1 MIPYKDFLVTSKF
14 LILSLAMLLI
24 ATTNNFAAE
33 PVKLIFDTDIGN
45 DVDDTLALGMIHSLQ
60 SRGLCELLAVTI
72 TKDHADA
79 APYVDAIN
87 TFYGRPDIPIGVV
100 QGGKTPEKSKYLP
113 LAHVEDGGKLRYPHD
128 RKAGQEIPSAVFLL
142 RKLLNE
148 QPDQS
153 VVIVQVGFSTNLARL
168 LESKAD
174 VYSDL
179 DGPDLVQKK
188 VKLLS
193 VMAGAFRPIDGNP
206 RYCEYNVVI
215 DKSSAKQLA
224 QQWPTD
230 IIFSGF
236 EIGIAAPYPAES
248 ILQDYGYVNHHPLAE
263 SYVLYEP
270 PPHNRPTWDLTSVLY
285 AVLPDRGYFELS
297 SPGNVTVED
306 DGFTTFRESAA
317 GRHRYLILP
326 DNQVERVKEALVQLS
341 SQPPQSR

>member
-1 MIPYKDFLVTSKF
+1 MVTPRLLVLCVSMC
-14 LILSLAMLLI
+14 SLTAVNVM
-24 ATTNNFAAE
+24 AAE

-45 DVDDTLALGMIHSLQ
+45 DVDDALALGMIHSLQ

-113 LAHVEDGGKLRYPHD
+113 LVHVEDGGKLRYPHD
-128 RKAGQEIPSAVFLL
+128 RKPGEEIPNAVFLL
-142 RKLLNE
+142 RKILNA

-179 DGPDLVQKK
+179 DGPELVKRK

-193 VMAGAFRPIDGNP
+193 VMAGAFRPIHGNK
-206 RYCEYNVVI
+206 RFCEYNVVE
-215 DKSSAKQLA
+215 DKAAARQLVA
-224 QQWPTD
+224 GWPTE
-230 IIFSGF
+230 IVFSGF

-248 ILQDYGYVNHHPLAE
+248 IQKDYGYVEHHPLAE

-285 AVLPDRGYFELS
+285 AVCPDRGYFDLS
-297 SPGNVTVED
+297 PRGNVTVED
-306 DGFTTFRESAA
+306 DGFTKFTESPQ
-317 GRHRYLILP
+317 GRCRYLILP
-326 DNQVERVKEALVQLS
+326 ANQVERVKEALVQLS